1 MHVGSAA
8 GTRKSYSNVE
18 STEVCYIL
26 AWMCLLFY
34 NEAFHGYYSQ
44 SLRAIGASQCS
55 IISTPHFISCQSP
68 TGALHAHTT
77 LHRCTASDQEC
88 FLLHCKGESM
98 GP

>member
-26 AWMCLLFY
+26 AWMCLLSY
-34 NEAFHGYYSQ
+34 NEAFHRYYSQ

-55 IISTPHFISCQSP
+55 IIPTPHSISCQSP
-68 TGALHAHTT
+68 TGAFHAHTT
-77 LHRCTASDQEC
+77 LCGHTTNDQEC
-88 FLLHCKGESM
+88 FLLHCKGESP